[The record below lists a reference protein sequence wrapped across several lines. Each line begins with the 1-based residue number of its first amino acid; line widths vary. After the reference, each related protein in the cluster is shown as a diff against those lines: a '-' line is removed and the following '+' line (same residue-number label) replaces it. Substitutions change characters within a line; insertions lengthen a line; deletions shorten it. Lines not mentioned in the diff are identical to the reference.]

1 MTSAAKL
8 NTKVADNIELTVPF
22 FAVRNIENSVRF
34 YTDGLGFEMKKQW
47 TPNGKLQWCWLERDA
62 IAIMLQEF
70 RTEASEGHNARPP
83 LNNPGQ
89 GVSICYQCKDAL
101 ALYREFTS
109 RGIQASEPQVG
120 NNMWVTV
127 VKDPDG
133 YTLDFESATDVPEE
147 TKLSEWLPQT

>member
-1 MTSAAKL
+1 MTSSAKL
-8 NTKVADNIELTVPF
+8 DTKIANNIELTVPF
-22 FAVRNIENSVRF
+22 FAVRNIETSVRF
-34 YTDGLGFEMKKQW
+34 YTEGLGFEIKKQW
-47 TPNGKLQWCWLERDA
+47 TPNGKLRWCWLERDS

-70 RTEASEGHNARPP
+70 RTEGHDSRPP

-109 RGIQASEPQVG
+109 RGIQASEPEVG

-127 VKDPDG
+127 IKDPDG
-133 YTLDFESATDVPEE
+133 YTLDFESPTGVAED
-147 TKLSEWLPQT
+147 TKLSEWNP

>member
-1 MTSAAKL
+1 MTSTPKL
-8 NTKVADNIELTVPF
+8 DATKLANNIELTVPF

-34 YTDGLGFEMKKQW
+34 YTEGLAFEIKKQW
-47 TPNGKLQWCWLERDA
+47 TPDGKLRWCWLERDS

-70 RTEASEGHNARPP
+70 RTEGHDSRPL

-133 YTLDFESATDVPEE
+133 YTLDFESATDVPED
-147 TKLSEWLPQT
+147 TKLSEWNP

>member
-1 MTSAAKL
+1 MTSGAKL
-8 NTKVADNIELTVPF
+8 ETKIANNIELTVPF
-22 FAVRNIENSVRF
+22 FHVRNIQDSVRF
-34 YTDGLGFEMKKQW
+34 YTEGLAFEMKKQW
-47 TPNGKLQWCWLERDA
+47 TPNGKLQWCWLERDS

-70 RTEASEGHNARPP
+70 RTEGPDSRPP

-89 GVSICYQCKDAL
+89 GVSISYQCKDAL

-133 YTLDFESATDVPEE
+133 YTLDFESATDVPED
-147 TKLSEWLPQT
+147 TKLSEWNP

>member
-1 MTSAAKL
+1 MTSTAKL
-8 NTKVADNIELTVPF
+8 DTTKLANNIELPVPF
-22 FAVRNIENSVRF
+22 FAVRNIQNSVRF
-34 YTDGLGFEMKKQW
+34 YTEGLAFEIKKQW
-47 TPNGKLQWCWLERDA
+47 TPDDKLRWCWLERDS

-70 RTEASEGHNARPP
+70 RTEGHDSRPP

-133 YTLDFESATDVPEE
+133 YTLDFESATDVPED
-147 TKLSEWLPQT
+147 TKLSEWNP

>member
-1 MTSAAKL
+1 MTPTAKL
-8 NTKVADNIELTVPF
+8 ETKIANNIQQTVPF
-22 FAVRNIENSVRF
+22 FSVRNIENSVRF
-34 YTDGLGFEMKKQW
+34 YTGGLAFEIKKKW
-47 TPNGKLQWCWLERDA
+47 TPDGKLGWCWLERDS

-70 RTEASEGHNARPP
+70 RTESHDSRPP
-83 LNNPGQ
+83 LNNPGE

-127 VKDPDG
+127 IKDPDG
-133 YTLDFESATDVPEE
+133 YTLYFESATDVPED
-147 TKLSEWLPQT
+147 TKLSEWNP

>member
-1 MTSAAKL
+1 MNSTAKL
-8 NTKVADNIELTVPF
+8 ETKIANNIELTVPLF
-22 FAVRNIENSVRF
+22 HVRDIENSVRF
-34 YTDGLGFEMKKQW
+34 YTEGLGFEMKKQW
-47 TPNGKLQWCWLERDA
+47 TPDGKLQWCWLERDS

-70 RTEASEGHNARPP
+70 STEGHDSRPP

-109 RGIQASEPQVG
+109 RGIQAREPQVG

-127 VKDPDG
+127 INDPDG
-133 YTLDFESATDVPEE
+133 YTLDFESSTDVPEE
-147 TKLSEWLPQT
+147 TKLSEWTA